1 MKTNIKNQMINQI
14 NSFMKSILVLSMVM
28 FLSLANVSCQKDSDK
43 QDELMKRDN
52 MEHNGGSKEDSNNTQ
67 PGNPNQSSN
76 IQEALLKKIKEI
88 YNIIGDDYTI
98 YVTDETREV
107 LTFLYNKKEGFF
119 QSTSSDRLLNI
130 AENSRNHP
138 DKLLIYNTNK
148 LQKHYIDKKPIN
160 ILNKNEKFNS
170 KIVEAFLKID
180 TKKEIKKI

>member
-14 NSFMKSILVLSMVM
+14 NSFMKLVLVLSMVVFSM
-28 FLSLANVSCQKDSDK
+28 TSCQKDSDK
-43 QDELMKRDN
+43 QDELKKPNN
-52 MEHNGGSKEDSNNTQ
+52 MEHNGGSEEDSNNTQ
-67 PGNPNQSSN
+67 PGNPNQSIN

-88 YNIIGDDYTI
+88 DNIIGDDYTI

-119 QSTSSDRLLNI
+119 QSISSDRLLNI

>member
-14 NSFMKSILVLSMVM
+14 NSFMKLVLVLSMVV
-28 FLSLANVSCQKDSDK
+28 FLMASCQKDSDK
-43 QDELMKRDN
+43 QDELMKPDN
-52 MEHNGGSKEDSNNTQ
+52 MEHNGGSDEDSNNTQ
-67 PGNPNQSSN
+67 PGNPNQSIN

-88 YNIIGDDYTI
+88 DNIIGDDYTI

-107 LTFLYNKKEGFF
+107 FTFLYNKKEGFF

>member
-14 NSFMKSILVLSMVM
+14 NSFMKLVLVLSMVVFSM
-28 FLSLANVSCQKDSDK
+28 ASCQKDSDK
-43 QDELMKRDN
+43 QDELKKPDN
-52 MEHNGGSKEDSNNTQ
+52 MEHNGGSEEDSNNTQ
-67 PGNPNQSSN
+67 PGNPNQSIN

-88 YNIIGDDYTI
+88 DNIIGDDYTI

-130 AENSRNHP
+130 AENLRNHP